1 MLIYS
6 FITDYQAFNLRYKDN
21 TTRDK
26 NETKVGKQSANLG
39 KNNEPIQ
46 NRLSFLIDCKSVILH
61 HLAILSFPM
70 VRPAWDNW
78 WILQMSMALA
88 ALFSIIVAAGMA
100 YKMMVKHEPLD
111 VLKLFRPLAVSI
123 ILCWWYPPADT
134 GMAGSGSSWCFLDFL
149 SYIPN
154 CIGSYTH
161 DLYEAE
167 ATQIADKFEEVQ
179 QLIHVRDTMYQ
190 SLQAQAD
197 VAHTGT
203 SDPNLVEATMEQTGV
218 DEVTKMEKDA
228 AELWFTSLTAG
239 VIVGIDKII
248 MLIALIVY
256 RIGWWA
262 TIYCQQILLGMLTI
276 FGPIQWAFSLLPK
289 WEGAWA
295 KWLIRYLTVHFY
307 GAMLYFVGFYVL
319 LLFDIVL
326 CIQVENLTAITAS
339 EQTMA
344 AYLQNSFF
352 SAGYLMAASIVALK
366 CLNLVPDLAA
376 WMIPEGDTAF
386 STRNFGEGVAQQA
399 KMTATGGIGS
409 MMR

>member
-6 FITDYQAFNLRYKDN
+6 FITDYQSFSLRYKDN

-61 HLAILSFPM
+61 HLTILSFPM

-78 WILQMSMALA
+78 WILQMNMALA

-111 VLKLFRPLAVSI
+111 IMKLFKPLVISI

-134 GMAGSGSSWCFLDFL
+134 GMGNSGSNWSVLDFL

-154 CIGSYTH
+154 AIGSYTH
-161 DLYEAE
+161 DLYQAE
-167 ATQIADKFEEVQ
+167 ATQIEDKFAEVQ
-179 QLIHVRDTMYQ
+179 ELVYVRDTMYH

-197 VAHTGT
+197 VAHKGT
-203 SDPNLVEATMEQTGV
+203 SDPNLIESTMEQTGV
-218 DEVTKMEKDA
+218 DEVTNMEKDTSR
-228 AELWFTSLTAG
+228 LWFTSLTAG
-239 VIVGIDKII
+239 AVVGIDKLV
-248 MLIALIVY
+248 MLIALIVF

-289 WEGAWA
+289 WESSWA
-295 KWLIRYLTVHFY
+295 KWLTRYLTVHFY

-326 CIQVENLTAITAS
+326 CIQVENLTAITVS

-399 KMTATGGIGS
+399 KMSATGAMTT
-409 MMR
+409 MMK

>member
-6 FITDYQAFNLRYKDN
+6 FITDYQAFSLRYKDN

-61 HLAILSFPM
+61 HLTILSFPM

-88 ALFSIIVAAGMA
+88 GLFAIIMCANMA
-100 YKMMVKHEPLD
+100 YKMMVKREPLD
-111 VLKLFRPLAVSI
+111 VMKLFKPLAVSI

-134 GMAGSGSSWCFLDFL
+134 GIAGGNSTWCALDFL
-149 SYIPN
+149 SYVPN
-154 CIGSYTH
+154 AIGSYTH
-161 DLYEAE
+161 DLYENE
-167 ATQIADKFEEVQ
+167 AAQVEDRMKDVQ
-179 QLIHVRDTMYQ
+179 QLMYQ
-190 SLQAQAD
+190 L
-197 VAHTGT
+197 GEET
-203 SDPNLVEATMEQTGV
+203 SDPISTIKAASNAVSALLTQSSVQDATDADAAAQ
-218 DEVTKMEKDA
+218 DEKDIMKA
-228 AELWFTSLTAG
+228 DMTSTSAG
-239 VIVGIDKII
+239 LVMMIDKVI
-248 MLIALIVY
+248 MLIALITF
-256 RIGWWA
+256 RIGWWG

-295 KWLIRYLTVHFY
+295 KWIIRYLTVHFY

-319 LLFDIVL
+319 LLFDIVIN
-326 CIQVENLTAITAS
+326 IQYNDLAAVTATDES
-339 EQTMA
+339 VVN
-344 AYLQNSFF
+344 YLQNSFF
-352 SAGYLMAASIVALK
+352 SAGYLMAASVVALK

-376 WMIPEGDTAF
+376 WMIPEGETAF
-386 STRNFGEGVAQQA
+386 STRSFGEGI
-399 KMTATGGIGS
+399 ATSMRNSAGKVIGV
-409 MMR
+409 